1 LENYNYHIPVLKEEA
16 ISYLINNP
24 DGIYI
29 DGTLGG
35 GGHTSAILE
44 RLGNKGQVIGIDKD
58 PDAIEYCRKRFA
70 DELSK
75 NPPRLQLYN
84 ESYFEACS
92 IAERF
97 GKIAGLLLDLGVSS
111 KQIDS
116 ELGGFS
122 YRTQSDLD
130 MRFSPNGVTAKDLLA
145 SATQEE
151 LERILWQYGEEPY
164 SRKIARRIVEV
175 RRSNALSTTFDLRD
189 IVAQC
194 VPQKHLTDSLSRVF
208 QAIRIAVNNELTE
221 IKNTLDCILPFI
233 EIHGRIVIISYH
245 SLEDRIVK
253 NFFKEHSELRT
264 HKNKYKI
271 EHNLST
277 NVPKLRILTKLPITP
292 SEAEIEQNPRARSAK
307 MRVAERIN

>member
-1 LENYNYHIPVLKEEA
+1 MEDYNYHIPVLKEEA

-44 RLGNKGQVIGIDKD
+44 KLGNNGLVIAMDKD
-58 PDAIEYCRKRFA
+58 PDAIEHCRKRFA

-75 NPPRLQLYN
+75 NPPRLKLYN
-84 ESYFEACS
+84 KSYFEACS
-92 IAERF
+92 IAEQY
-97 GKIAGLLLDLGVSS
+97 GKIAGFMLDLGVSS
-111 KQIDS
+111 KQLDS

-130 MRFSPNGVTAKDLLA
+130 MRFSPTGTTAKDLLA

-175 RRSNALSTTFDLRD
+175 RRSKALSTTFDLRD
-189 IVAQC
+189 IIAQC
-194 VPQKHLTDSLSRVF
+194 VPQKVLTDSLSRVF
-208 QAIRIAVNNELTE
+208 QAIRIAVNNELDE
-221 IKNTLDCILPFI
+221 IQNTLNCILPFI
-233 EIHGRIVIISYH
+233 EKNGRIVVISYH

-253 NFFKEHSELRT
+253 AFFKERSELRT
-264 HKNKYKI
+264 HKNKYRVEKEI
-271 EHNLST
+271 AT

-292 SEAEIEQNPRARSAK
+292 TEQEIAKNPRARSAK
-307 MRVAERIN
+307 LRAAEKI

>member
-1 LENYNYHIPVLKEEA
+1 MEKYNYHTPVLKEEA

-44 RLGNKGQVIGIDKD
+44 RLGNKGLVIAMDKD
-58 PDAIEYCRKRFA
+58 PDAIEYCQKRFA

-75 NPPRLQLYN
+75 YPPRLQLYN
-84 ESYFEACS
+84 ESYLEACS
-92 IAERF
+92 IAERI

-130 MRFSPNGVTAKDLLA
+130 MRFSPKGLTAKDLLT

-208 QAIRIAVNNELTE
+208 QAIRIAVNNELTV
-221 IKNTLDCILPFI
+221 IQNTLECILPYI
-233 EIHGRIVIISYH
+233 EIHGRIVVISYH

-253 NFFKEHSELRT
+253 NFFKEHSEAKT
-264 HKNKYKI
+264 HQNKYKV

-277 NVPKLRILTKLPITP
+277 NVPKMKILTKLPIT
-292 SEAEIEQNPRARSAK
+292 STEQEIERNPRSRSAK
-307 MRVAERIN
+307 LRVAERIY